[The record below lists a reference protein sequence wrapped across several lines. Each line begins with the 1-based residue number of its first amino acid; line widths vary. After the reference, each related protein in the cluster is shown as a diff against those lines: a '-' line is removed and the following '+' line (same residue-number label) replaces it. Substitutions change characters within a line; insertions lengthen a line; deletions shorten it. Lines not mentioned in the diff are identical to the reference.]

1 MPELW
6 LPGVEGP
13 HEDFV
18 ERIHRQIERFAQRAG
33 VERAAVD
40 VELADGSRFV
50 LDSLSPEPGYG
61 FVTIRPHAGADE
73 EAPEELI
80 VPIVSLRRIEFAR
93 AEEQRAQFGFTLPG
107 APGDPRSR
115 PA

>member
-6 LPGVEGP
+6 LPGAEGP

-33 VERAAVD
+33 VERAVVD
-40 VELADGSRFV
+40 VELVDGSRFV

-61 FVTIRPHAGADE
+61 FVTIRPHREGDE
-73 EAPEELI
+73 DVPEELI
-80 VPIVSLRRIEFAR
+80 VPIGSLRRIELAR
-93 AEEQRAQFGFTLPG
+93 AEERRARFGFSVPE
-107 APGDPRSR
+107 SR
-115 PA
+115 